1 MHVLLWLIHTIPS
14 GKLTAPWFTDLLY
27 PLCKWFYLL
36 NMAGFHYFPRL
47 CRLPE
52 VMNIQCP
59 WQRLSTIIMIMD
71 IDHHNLF
78 QTNGGFLTQNHPT
91 SIKFDVIGRPMVLE
105 HSKFEKHPLIRV
117 WVTSHCCPAFSD
129 PNLAPFQSSPYWPR
143 PPSLAT
149 TDASALPGSIP
160 AIQVIADGM
169 GMVYGSQGL
178 PFQNMDPN
186 WWCSH
191 HMARESTQGRI
202 ESTQLNQATQI
213 ASGHVH
219 ATADAPP
226 FGAEQ
231 FVMNRHK
238 PSRKIA
244 GDPHM
249 ASTGKRQCHA

>member
-1 MHVLLWLIHTIPS
+1 MGGSWPKIIQH
-14 GKLTAPWFTDLLY
+14 
-27 PLCKWFYLL
+27 PLSSMY
-36 NMAGFHYFPRL
+36 R
-47 CRLPE
+47 E
-52 VMNIQCP
+52 
-59 WQRLSTIIMIMD
+59 
-71 IDHHNLF
+71 
-78 QTNGGFLTQNHPT
+78 TNGLGAFQVWETPTHTGMSHFTLLPCLFRPKLSPVPIVPVLTQT
-91 SIKFDVIGRPMVLE
+91 
-105 HSKFEKHPLIRV
+105 
-117 WVTSHCCPAFSD
+117 
-129 PNLAPFQSSPYWPR
+129 PF
-143 PPSLAT
+143 LAT
-149 TDASALPGSIP
+149 TDASALPRSIP

-244 GDPHM
+244 GDPHIGQYRETTM
-249 ASTGKRQCHA
+249 SRLSHA